1 MVTQEKSTIQ
11 LGLRIDSDL
20 LKEIEYLAQSE
31 GVDKM
36 AWIKRALAVSVDDE
50 KTNMNKQAVK
60 DYIGLV
66 IDEKDFKELTGF
78 SKIPGDIEEARAVV
92 LNNIKKEVQEK

>member
-1 MVTQEKSTIQ
+1 MVTQEKNTIQ

-78 SKIPGDIEEARAVV
+78 SKIPLDIDEARKDV
-92 LNNIKKEVQEK
+92 LKNIKKEVQEK